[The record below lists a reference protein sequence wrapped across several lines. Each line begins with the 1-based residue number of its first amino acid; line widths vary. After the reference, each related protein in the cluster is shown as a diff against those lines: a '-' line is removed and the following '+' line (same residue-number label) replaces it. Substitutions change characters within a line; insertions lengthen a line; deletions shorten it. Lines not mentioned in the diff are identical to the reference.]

1 MLVRYKF
8 PGKRLL
14 DGLIDLPFALP
25 TAVAGITLTTLYAEN
40 GWIGKIFSLF
50 HIAFTPGIIVA
61 LTFIGLPFVVR
72 MVQPVRKILIKK

>member
-1 MLVRYKF
+1 MLHSYQVSLTTSLAAAVVNAIFGLLIAWVLVRYTF

-40 GWIGKIFSLF
+40 GWSGENI
-50 HIAFTPGIIVA
+50 
-61 LTFIGLPFVVR
+61 
-72 MVQPVRKILIKK
+72 